1 MEENDDEELLPA
13 LNSYEIY
20 CFNSW
25 MILNIFV
32 AIYII
37 VLILPDDF
45 FQNTL
50 GIKVFPQ
57 KYWFLAVPTHF
68 LTTCFCISIC
78 IKSYELIKTIDDPP
92 IKDKYY
98 HELSEEEMMKEI
110 NFSPSE
116 GILPDAGDINY
127 EIVQKVINMDEDNN
141 K

>member
-68 LTTCFCISIC
+68 LTTCFCIIVC
-78 IKSYELIKTIDDPP
+78 IKSYELINTIDDPP
-92 IKDKYY
+92 INDKYY

-110 NFSPSE
+110 KYSPSE

-127 EIVQKVINMDEDNN
+127 EIVQKVIDMDDDNN